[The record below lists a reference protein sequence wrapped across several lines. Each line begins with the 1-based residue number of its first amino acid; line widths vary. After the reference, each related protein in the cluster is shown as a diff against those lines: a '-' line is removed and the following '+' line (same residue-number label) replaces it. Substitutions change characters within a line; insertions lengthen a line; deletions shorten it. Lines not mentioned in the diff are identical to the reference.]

1 MKPVRVF
8 ALVLIAALA
17 VRGEARQIYQLGG
30 VNGVSWSAAG
40 ALEFIDTE
48 TVPNGIQPLETEI
61 STNLIPSMQE
71 RGGGMTSLVDQYTLP
86 INWKVDGVL
95 VVDGDPT
102 TAFVHPPRIN
112 FFATSSGVPFYTFP
126 MFFDLGAPFPVE
138 RIRFST
144 RSEFPGRKM
153 RQYRL
158 YTNDGDEES
167 RNDRGNPIWSLV
179 RDETDNLNAVV
190 DLNIEPRLVRHLYLY
205 PVPAGETWEVA
216 EFEVYGR
223 GFAPRSAFLSD
234 PIDMQLASSLGRI
247 WWRGGLDPD
256 AKILIQTRS
265 GDDEQP
271 EIYWRKTGVGD
282 EEVPFGTNG
291 RPMTRS
297 QYEGMPL
304 NLQGKITQDLANWS
318 VWQTYEYADGQEGTR
333 ILSPSPRRY
342 LQLRADFFSSGSQ
355 GGKLDSL
362 FFEYSQSPVINAA
375 IGEIYP
381 NSVNPAEPVSFTYA
395 VRTRLDPGQVGF
407 NSLEVRTQARL
418 EGINAVRID
427 RENVDFSLE
436 FDPADPHR
444 FSVTFPRIDRDQT
457 LLEVDFDARVFVYGT
472 SFSGSVVD
480 ADLGEVPQEVT
491 PGDAVAETPSDAL
504 IVRTAFQGNLLSP
517 VEATPNPFSP
527 NGDGIN
533 DQMQIAYSLLR
544 LTDTAPVEAE
554 VYNLA
559 GQRVRSLSL
568 DSGTSALYR
577 LVWDGRDDGGEMAAP
592 GLYILRIAVKADG
605 GVEEKLKQIALVY

>member
-8 ALVLIAALA
+8 ALVLIASLA
-17 VRGEARQIYQLGG
+17 VRGEARQTYQLGG
-30 VNGVSWSAAG
+30 VNGVSWGAAG

-48 TVPNGIQPLETEI
+48 TVLNGIQPLETEI

-71 RGGGMTSLVDQYTLP
+71 RDGGMTSLVGQYTLP

-95 VVDGDPT
+95 IVDGDPT
-102 TAFVHPPRIN
+102 TAFVHPPLIN

-144 RSEFPGRKM
+144 RSEFPGHKI

-158 YTNDGDEES
+158 YVNDGNEES
-167 RNDRGNPIWSLV
+167 RNDKGNPIWSLV
-179 RDETDNLNAVV
+179 RSETDNLNAVV
-190 DLNIEPRLVRHLYLY
+190 ELNIEPRLVRHLYLY
-205 PVPAGETWEVA
+205 PLPAGETWEVA

-223 GFAPRSAFLSD
+223 GFVPRSTFLSN
-234 PIDMQLASSLGRI
+234 PIDMQQASSLGRI
-247 WWRGGLDPD
+247 WWRGERDPD

-265 GDDEQP
+265 GDDDQP

-282 EEVPFGTNG
+282 EEAPFGANG
-291 RPMTRS
+291 LPMTRA

-304 NLQGKITQDLANWS
+304 NLRGKITQDLENWS
-318 VWQTYEYADGQEGTR
+318 VWQTYEYAEGQEGTR

-355 GGKLDSL
+355 GGQIDSL

-381 NSVNPAEPVSFTYA
+381 NSVNPAEQVNFTYA
-395 VRTRLDPGQVGF
+395 VRTRLDPGQNGF
-407 NSLEVRTQARL
+407 NSLEVRTPARL
-418 EGINAVRID
+418 EEVHAVRID
-427 RENVDFSLE
+427 REEVDFSLE

-444 FSVTFPRIDRDQT
+444 FAVTFPRIDRDQT
-457 LLEVDFDARVFVYGT
+457 LLEVVFDARVFVYGT

-480 ADLGEVPQEVT
+480 VDLDEVPQEVT
-491 PGDAVAETPSDAL
+491 PGDAVVEVPSDAL
-504 IVRTAFQGNLLSP
+504 IVRTAFRGNLLSS
-517 VEATPNPFSP
+517 VETAPNPFSP
-527 NGDGIN
+527 NSDGIN
-533 DQMQIAYSLLR
+533 DQMQISYSLLR
-544 LTDTAPVEAE
+544 LTDATPVEAE
-554 VYNLA
+554 IYNLA
-559 GQRVRSLSL
+559 GQRVRSLSPEA
-568 DSGTSALYR
+568 GASALYQ
-577 LVWDGRDDGGEMAAP
+577 LAWDGRDDGGKMAAP
-592 GLYILRIAVKADG
+592 GLYILRIAVEADG
-605 GVEEKLKQIALVY
+605 GVEEQLKQIALVY